1 MQGQAEVL
9 FMHAGLHSAIPMII
23 QGVPDAL
30 LQDAPVQIAEAAAA
44 EDAAAAKE
52 MFITT
57 LF

>member
-1 MQGQAEVL
+1 
-9 FMHAGLHSAIPMII
+9 MHAGLHSAIPMII
-23 QGVPDAL
+23 QEVPDAL

-52 MFITT
+52 MFITK